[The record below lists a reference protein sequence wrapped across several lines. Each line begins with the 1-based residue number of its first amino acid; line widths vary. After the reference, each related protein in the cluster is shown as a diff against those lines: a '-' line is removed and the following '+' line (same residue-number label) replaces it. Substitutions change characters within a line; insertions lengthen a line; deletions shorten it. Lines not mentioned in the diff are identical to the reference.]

1 MKHSRLTLAAAL
13 TAAAVAAG
21 GGVASA
27 HHSRHHP
34 DRAQARLFTLTPDP
48 AANPEGIAFDQRSRA
63 FFVSSTGDGAIYRG
77 TLKRSTV
84 SPYIPGAAGQS
95 AVGLKVRH
103 GKLYVAGGSTGAIKV
118 YDIASKALLASF
130 DTGSG
135 GFLNDLVVTSHG
147 DVYVTDSIRPTLW
160 HVTRDQVKA
169 GSGTPQALDISAG
182 IPFQTGFNLNG
193 IVAKSSHK
201 LVVVQSNTG
210 KLFRIDLGDDGAAID
225 DIDEVQGVSVP
236 GGDGM
241 LLDNGRLIVVQG
253 GPPAQL
259 TFVKLKHG
267 ARRGEV
273 RDTRTS
279 SLLKGPSTIDRAK
292 DVYLVVNADF
302 ATSTKPFTVAGLPR
316 QDRHDHGDDH
326 GHDNGQHDHGD
337 DNGHH
342 DAGDDHG
349 GHGGHGH
356 DD

>member
-267 ARRGEV
+267 ARRG
-273 RDTRTS
+273 
-279 SLLKGPSTIDRAK
+279 
-292 DVYLVVNADF
+292 
-302 ATSTKPFTVAGLPR
+302 
-316 QDRHDHGDDH
+316 
-326 GHDNGQHDHGD
+326 
-337 DNGHH
+337 
-342 DAGDDHG
+342 
-349 GHGGHGH
+349 
-356 DD
+356 